1 MSDSRLDSTEDTQTI
16 AIGRLVIGLLQGVA
30 LYLLW
35 RVAGEPIW
43 VAQLRPLFAA
53 MALVIVY
60 VPLIALVGLGS
71 LRLST
76 FLAWTIVAALVLAG
90 LGVHDAGRAV
100 EGRGGP
106 WPSFGLWVSAAALLF
121 IAHHLI
127 AATDAERRIIV
138 PYSRYFEIAWKHGVQ
153 LALSCAFVGVFW
165 LVLYLGAALFDMI
178 GIQQVRDVIKER
190 WFVFPA
196 TSVMAAA
203 AIHLTDVRSGLIR
216 GIRTVALTLL
226 AWLAP
231 LLAALTVAFLLA
243 LLFTG
248 LEPLWRTGRA
258 AALLLGAAATLIVLI
273 NASYQD
279 GHPDRPPP
287 APLRWVGRLAAI
299 LPIPLIVLA
308 ACAIWLRIDQHG
320 LTPDRVVGIACVLV
334 GASYSLGYA
343 VAALWTGPWLKP
355 LEATNIAGGVV
366 TVAVLLAL
374 FTPLADPARLSV
386 ADQMRRLQ
394 NGTVSAAEFDYYFL
408 HSSGSRYGR
417 SALRQLAAQGG
428 PAGERAA
435 ETQWLGTRQSRQ
447 EVTVTPE
454 EAAITPEIRRAN
466 IKVWPDGR
474 SLPDSFLRQDWGKG
488 WALPSCLK
496 AKAECEAFFGD
507 LTSDGVAE
515 VLLSADSIVSAYQER
530 EGRWQL
536 IGRLEPGNCPGL
548 LEAMRAGNLAP
559 APPRFAD
566 LDVAG
571 QRLRLETGRTPLSG
585 CGKS

>member
-1 MSDSRLDSTEDTQTI
+1 MSDSRPDSTEDMQTI

-35 RVAGEPIW
+35 RVADEPIW

-53 MALVIVY
+53 AALVIIY
-60 VPLIALVGLGS
+60 VPLVALVGLGS
-71 LRLST
+71 LRLRT

-90 LGVHDAGRAV
+90 LGVHDAGRAIDA
-100 EGRGGP
+100 RGGP
-106 WPSFGLWVSAAALLF
+106 WPSFGLWVSAAAMVF

-127 AATDAERRIIV
+127 AAADAERRIIASY
-138 PYSRYFEIAWKHGVQ
+138 PRYFEIAWKHGVQ
-153 LALSCAFVGVFW
+153 LALSGAFVGVFW

-178 GIQQVRDVIKER
+178 GIRQVRDVIGER

-196 TSVMAAA
+196 TAVMAAA

-231 LLAALTVAFLLA
+231 LLAALTAAFLLA
-243 LLFTG
+243 LPFTG

-273 NASYQD
+273 NAAYQD
-279 GHPDRPPP
+279 GQPDRPPP
-287 APLRWVGRLAAI
+287 APLRWAGRLAAI
-299 LPIPLIVLA
+299 LPAALTGLA
-308 ACAIWLRIDQHG
+308 AYAIWLRVDQHG
-320 LTPDRVVGIACVLV
+320 LTPERVIGIACVVV
-334 GASYSLGYA
+334 GACYALGY
-343 VAALWTGPWLKP
+343 VAAALRTAPWLKP
-355 LEATNIAGGVV
+355 LESTNIVAGVAA
-366 TVAVLLAL
+366 VAVLLAL

-386 ADQMRRLQ
+386 ADQLRRLR

-408 HSSGSRYGR
+408 HSSGARYGR
-417 SALRQLAAQGG
+417 SALEQLAAQGG
-428 PAGERAA
+428 AAGERAA
-435 ETQWLGTRQSRQ
+435 ETQWLGTRQRRQ
-447 EVTVTPE
+447 HRQ

-466 IKVWPDGR
+466 IRVWPDGR
-474 SLPDSFLRQDWGKG
+474 SLPDNFLRQDWSTG
-488 WALPSCLK
+488 WPQPSCLT

-515 VLLSADSIVSAYQER
+515 VLLSAGGMISAYQEQ
-530 EGRWQL
+530 EGRWEL
-536 IGRLEPGNCPGL
+536 IGRLEPGTCPGL
-548 LEAMRAGNLAP
+548 VEAMRAGNLAP

-571 QRLRLETGRTPLSG
+571 QRLRLETGRTPVSG

>member
-1 MSDSRLDSTEDTQTI
+1 MSDSRPDSTDDMRTV
-16 AIGRLVIGLLQGVA
+16 AIVRLVIGLLQGVA

-35 RVAGEPIW
+35 RVADEPIW

-60 VPLIALVGLGS
+60 VPLVALVGLGS
-71 LRLST
+71 LRLKT

-90 LGVHDAGRAV
+90 LGGHDAGRAI

-106 WPSFGLWVSAAALLF
+106 WPSFGLWTSTAAMLF

-127 AATDAERRIIV
+127 AAGDAERRVIA
-138 PYSRYFEIAWKHGVQ
+138 PYPRYSEIAWKHGVQ

-178 GIQQVRDVIKER
+178 GIQQLRDVIKER

-226 AWLAP
+226 AWLLP
-231 LLAALTVAFLLA
+231 LLAALAAAFLLA

-273 NASYQD
+273 NAAYQD
-279 GHPDRPPP
+279 GQPDRPPP
-287 APLRWVGRLAAI
+287 APLRWAGRLAAM
-299 LPIPLIVLA
+299 LPIPLIGLA
-308 ACAIWLRIDQHG
+308 AYAIWLRIDQHG

-334 GASYSLGYA
+334 GASYALGYA
-343 VAALWTGPWLKP
+343 VAALRAAPWLKP

-374 FTPLADPARLSV
+374 VTPVADPARLSV
-386 ADQMRRLQ
+386 ADQLRRLQ
-394 NGTVSAAEFDYYFL
+394 NGTVSAAEFDYDFL
-408 HSSGSRYGR
+408 RFGGARYGR
-417 SALRQLAAQGG
+417 SALEQLVAQGG
-428 PAGERAA
+428 AAGEHAA
-435 ETQWLGTRQSRQ
+435 EAQQRDSRQ
-447 EVTVTPE
+447 RRQ

-466 IKVWPDGR
+466 IRVWPDGR
-474 SLPDSFLRQDWGKG
+474 SLPDNFLRQDWSKG
-488 WALPSCLK
+488 WALPSCLT

-507 LTSDGVAE
+507 LTSDGVPE
-515 VLLSADSIVSAYQER
+515 VLLSAGSMISAYQER
-530 EGRWQL
+530 EGRWEL

-548 LEAMRAGNLAP
+548 MEAMRAGNLAP